1 MSLLAITVNM
11 ESNYLKRMVDFFA
24 VAELTISNKIISF
37 QTRDAWDGN
46 RAYTLRSVSRLS
58 TNPYDYSWLMQRLDK
73 ARKSMSPIEL
83 LMRGDWF
90 RPSVNVEPAHISCGV
105 RQLFNLSTDGFRMVA
120 DICYREMP
128 ELTIVGYVPTDEQ
141 ARNNIKTF
149 YIFSDNVGRG
159 AGKYVADFI
168 KANGLGTVYD
178 SPQRQ
183 NYNYDDPKH
192 LIQVWIWET
201 DALKMRDMAVE
212 FFKKLD
218 EPVKDWVVPVS

>member
-1 MSLLAITVNM
+1 MSQLAITVNM
-11 ESNYLKRMVDFFA
+11 ESNYLKRMMDFFA
-24 VAELTISNKIISF
+24 AAERTISNKIISF

-46 RAYTLRSVSRLS
+46 RAYTLRSV
-58 TNPYDYSWLMQRLDK
+58 NPYDYTWLAQRLDE
-73 ARKSMSPIEL
+73 ARKPMSHMEL
-83 LMRGDWF
+83 LVRGNWF

-105 RQLFNLSTDGFRMVA
+105 RQLFNLGTDGFRMVA
-120 DICYREMP
+120 EICYREMP
-128 ELTIVGYVPTDEQ
+128 ELAIVGYVPTDAQ

-178 SPQRQ
+178 GPQRQ
-183 NYNYDDPKH
+183 NYNYDDPQH

-212 FFKKLD
+212 FFKRLD
-218 EPVKDWVVPVS
+218 EPVKEWMVPVS